1 MQVEIKKRLA
11 KLHPTQLEIIDD
23 SDLHR
28 GHFGNNGGGHYTIKI
43 NSSILH
49 DKSRIESHRLIYDLL
64 GDLIP
69 TKIHALQ
76 IKILK

>member
-28 GHFGNNGGGHYTIKI
+28 GHSGNNGGGHYTIK
-43 NSSILH
+43 
-49 DKSRIESHRLIYDLL
+49 
-64 GDLIP
+64 
-69 TKIHALQ
+69 
-76 IKILK
+76 